1 MGKILDSE
9 FRKTL
14 YKGLVDAG
22 YEKEEAQKIV
32 GIKYHGALKEDL
44 LNNMSVLIA
53 SIENETYDKPLTE
66 EFVNNANNA
75 IEELK
80 KMKEFLEKSS

>member
-1 MGKILDSE
+1 MGKILEAD

-32 GIKYHGALKEDL
+32 GVKYSVALKEDL
-44 LNNMSVLIA
+44 LKELNVA
-53 SIENETYDKPLTE
+53 VATIESESYDNFTINTE
-66 EFVNNANNA
+66 EIMSKV
-75 IEELK
+75 EELK

>member
-1 MGKILDSE
+1 MGKILDAE

-32 GIKYHGALKEDL
+32 GVKYSVALKEDL
-44 LNNMSVLIA
+44 LKELNIA
-53 SIENETYDKPLTE
+53 VAAIESESYDKFTI
-66 EFVNNANNA
+66 NAEG
-75 IEELK
+75 IMSKVEELK